1 MAGAL
6 QHLTF
11 NIGEDR
17 FAATAADVSE
27 VVRRPR
33 VTRVPKGPPSLL
45 GVTSFRGAPTPVI
58 SLARLLGR
66 ETATGAESRLL
77 LLDCGSP
84 VGLMVDSVGAL
95 STIESAEGEVGAR
108 QGFGRLYIEDGAV
121 FRVLDLD
128 GLLRAEFAGLV
139 GTGRTANR
147 SVAPA
152 AGAEG
157 AARDTVDLLGFEVAG
172 QTYAL
177 GLGEVTEALALP
189 AQMASVAQSDEALL
203 GVVDMRG
210 RLLPIVSLRRL
221 LGLPDANAASQRVIV
236 VRIGGSQVGLAVDH
250 LRAILRVTPDAI
262 DEAPAV
268 LNRGVGEAQVGA
280 IARLPDNGGL
290 VAILSAERLFREAK
304 VAHILADGRADNE
317 DTAMAADDAE
327 DRTPFLIFRL
337 GEEEYGLPLSAVD
350 EIVRAPDQLT
360 RLPKAPA
367 FIAGVLNLRG
377 KVIPVIDQRE
387 RFDVRGAPAAARPRI
402 IVTTM
407 DGRQAGFIVDAVAEI
422 LPLAQAQIGETPELA
437 ADAGKLFSRVAN
449 LEEGQRLVLLVEP
462 KELLDR
468 AERDLLAAF
477 ASTADAAG
485 A

>member
-1 MAGAL
+1 MAGAR
-6 QHLTF
+6 QYLTF
-11 NIGEDR
+11 SIGEDR

-66 ETATGAESRLL
+66 EAATGAESRLL
-77 LLDCGSP
+77 LLDGGAP

-139 GTGRTANR
+139 GSRRTANR
-147 SVAPA
+147 SVAT
-152 AGAEG
+152 GAK
-157 AARDTVDLLGFEVAG
+157 ADVSARDTIDLLGFDLAG
-172 QTYAL
+172 QAYAF
-177 GLGEVTEALALP
+177 GLGEVAEALPLP
-189 AQMASVAQSDEALL
+189 SKMATVAQSDEALL
-203 GVVDMRG
+203 GVVEVRG

-221 LGLPDANAASQRVIV
+221 LGLPDTNETSQRVVV
-236 VRIGGSQVGLAVDH
+236 VRIGRSQVGLAVDH
-250 LRAILRVTPDAI
+250 LRAILRVPADAV
-262 DEAPAV
+262 DDAPAV
-268 LNRGVGEAQVGA
+268 LNRGLGDAQVGA
-280 IARLPDNGGL
+280 IARLPHNGGL
-290 VAILSAERLFREAK
+290 VAILSAERLFHEDK
-304 VAHILADGRADNE
+304 VAHILADGRTDKE

-350 EIVRAPDQLT
+350 EIVRAPDRLT

-367 FIAGVLNLRG
+367 FVAGVLSLRG
-377 KVIPVIDQRE
+377 QVIPVIDQRE
-387 RFDVRGAPAAARPRI
+387 RFDVSGAQTAARPRI
-402 IVTTM
+402 IVTTV

-422 LPLAQAQIGETPELA
+422 LPLAQGQIGETPELA
-437 ADAGKLFSRVAN
+437 ADAGKLFSRVAS
-449 LEEGQRLVLLVEP
+449 LEDGQRLVLLVEP
-462 KELLDR
+462 RELLDR